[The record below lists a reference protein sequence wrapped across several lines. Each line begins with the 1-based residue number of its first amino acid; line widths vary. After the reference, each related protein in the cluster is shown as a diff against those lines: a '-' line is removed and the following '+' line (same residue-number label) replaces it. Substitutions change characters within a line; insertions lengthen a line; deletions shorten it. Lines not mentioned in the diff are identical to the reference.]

1 MFDLSRFLLRV
12 ERRARRI
19 RAFRRAGPLLAGI
32 AALAFLTQLL
42 LHYAFRLSLGQ
53 SAVLAAISVLLVLFL
68 VSYLVFRAQKVRI
81 PEMLLRIDH
90 ALGLDA
96 RLSSLYELRR
106 RAGNRVFRAQIEKRL
121 TGKLDAWKR
130 GLPLG
135 KRAWLG
141 AAAFTVLLAAI
152 FGFSHIPVPEAAESP
167 TSQIATTPAGT
178 VQQAEDAAPTG
189 SSSVSEAVGTATSR
203 ETETPTSSP
212 SREDVR
218 LDNTLDQLGNLDTP
232 DALAGDTGL
241 EELGDLMARQQEAA
255 RALSEMI
262 EEMREQMRQQQQ
274 QELTQE
280 QRQQLREQMNEGL
293 APETEQAL
301 RDLLS
306 ETDPDTLQDLLDELA
321 ESLAAGVP
329 AEMPD
334 DTPDEQSERP
344 SLEIAL
350 DNPED
355 WEAPQQSPAESSD
368 QESADSQG
376 SPEQG
381 EGNVSPSG
389 DDGADAS
396 QEGETS
402 PDLYG
407 DSAGIEGNEL
417 EDLESEDQEANF
429 TSEEPP
435 FVIGDEGEFSDFIS
449 KGVPI
454 ETLPE
459 ERDSSLLDSISFERI
474 DSILGARGLSDDA
487 VDAVREYFTRITQGG
502 S

>member
-19 RAFRRAGPLLAGI
+19 RALRRTGPLLAGI

-53 SAVLAAISVLLVLFL
+53 SAVLAAISALLVLFL

-81 PEMLLRIDH
+81 PEMLLRIDL

-106 RAGNRVFRAQIEKRL
+106 RAGNRVFRAQIEQRL
-121 TGKLDAWKR
+121 TGKTDAWKR
-130 GLPLG
+130 GLPVG
-135 KRAWLG
+135 KRVWLG
-141 AAAFTVLLAAI
+141 GAAFAVLLASI
-152 FGFSHIPVPEAAESP
+152 FGFSYMPVPEAPPPP

-178 VQQAEDAAPTG
+178 VQQAEDDALTG
-189 SSSVSEAVGTATSR
+189 PSSVSEAVGNATSR
-203 ETETPTSSP
+203 ESETPASSP
-212 SREDVR
+212 GREDVR
-218 LDNTLDQLGNLDTP
+218 LDNTLDQLGDLDTP
-232 DALAGDTGL
+232 DALVGDTGL

-262 EEMREQMRQQQQ
+262 EQMREQMQQQQ
-274 QELTQE
+274 QQQLSQE
-280 QRQQLREQMNEGL
+280 QRQQLREQMNQGL

-306 ETDPDTLQDLLDELA
+306 ETDPETLQDLLDELA
-321 ESLAAGVP
+321 ESLAAGIP

-334 DTPDEQSERP
+334 DTADEQSDRP

-355 WEAPQQSPAESSD
+355 WEPPQQSTPETSEEEGDGS
-368 QESADSQG
+368 QSAPRQS
-376 SPEQG
+376 
-381 EGNVSPSG
+381 EGNESQLG
-389 DDGADAS
+389 DTPADAS
-396 QEGETS
+396 PESETS

-407 DSAGIEGNEL
+407 DSAGMEGNEL

-459 ERDSSLLDSISFERI
+459 ERGSSLLDSISFERI
-474 DSILGARGLSDDA
+474 DSLLGARDLSADA
-487 VDAVREYFTRITQGG
+487 VNAVREYFTRITQGG